1 MYRRKK
7 KLVTVVGD
15 ADGLGAEW
23 RTKKDEWEDLFY
35 FLIYPF
41 VYLHTL
47 YRIHDI
53 PILKNKSFYK
63 IVCDYM
69 KKKLGLNSCQ

>member
-1 MYRRKK
+1 MYRRKEN
-7 KLVTVVGD
+7 KLVTVVGVG
-15 ADGLGAEW
+15 DGLGAEW
-23 RTKKDEWEDLFY
+23 KTKKDEWEEVLY

-41 VYLHTL
+41 DCLHNL
-47 YRIHDI
+47 YRVHDI

-69 KKKLGLNSCQ
+69 KKRS